1 MRMKGTTLTPDK
13 QKLFCSYTEHVTA
26 KGAGTSDHYL
36 GYVYDFLVD
45 VDEVN
50 KRGYIKYRK
59 SHSAEFH
66 LSGKQQGAISDFMSW
81 CGIQI
86 GGIKKRARTKALE
99 KRSRLDEKAQQ
110 ILNGFSEWLVKENA
124 YSQNTVKGYIFG
136 AKDFL
141 CYSTSISTEVVKGYK
156 AAMEEQGKLPRTV
169 NQRLNS
175 VAALAKYLGKHIEI
189 KHTKIPRTL
198 SLENVP
204 TEKEIEKLLAYC
216 KAHNEKAY
224 IWIRLLSTTGARV
237 HEFVM
242 FTYEMVA
249 AGHVD
254 LKGKGSKVRR
264 FFFTPKVQQE
274 CAEYAEKNKL
284 QGTIAV
290 NRAGGVCST
299 RGVAKLLHAMAER
312 AGVDAKKC
320 HPHAFRHFF
329 AKMYLKRS
337 KTKDVTEL
345 ADLLGHSGL
354 DTTMVYIKR
363 SQEEQKRMFNKN
375 VDW

>member
-1 MRMKGTTLTPDK
+1 MKRTKLSPDK
-13 QKLFCSYTEHVTA
+13 QELFCSYTAHVTA
-26 KGAGTSDHYL
+26 KGAGSPDHHL
-36 GYVYDFLVD
+36 GYVYDFLTE
-45 VDEVN
+45 VDEVS
-50 KRGYIKYRK
+50 KRGYTKYRK
-59 SHSAEFH
+59 SHAAEFH
-66 LSGKQQGAISDFMSW
+66 LSQKQQVAIGDFLSW
-81 CGIQI
+81 CGVQI
-86 GGIKKRARTKALE
+86 GGVKKRVRAKALE

-124 YSQNTVKGYIFG
+124 YSQNTVSGYIFG

-141 CYSTSISTEVVKGYK
+141 CYSTSITTEVVKGYK
-156 AAMEEQGKLPRTV
+156 TAMEEQGKKPRTV
-169 NQRLNS
+169 NNRLNA

-189 KHTKIPRTL
+189 KYTKIPRTL

-204 TEKEIEKLLAYC
+204 TEKEVEKLLAYC

-264 FFFTPKVQQE
+264 FFFSAKVQQE
-274 CAEYAEKNKL
+274 CAEYAERNKL
-284 QGTIAV
+284 QGSIAV
-290 NRAGGVCST
+290 SRTGGVCST
-299 RGVAKLLHAMAER
+299 RGIAQLLHSMAER

-354 DTTMVYIKR
+354 DTTMIYIKR